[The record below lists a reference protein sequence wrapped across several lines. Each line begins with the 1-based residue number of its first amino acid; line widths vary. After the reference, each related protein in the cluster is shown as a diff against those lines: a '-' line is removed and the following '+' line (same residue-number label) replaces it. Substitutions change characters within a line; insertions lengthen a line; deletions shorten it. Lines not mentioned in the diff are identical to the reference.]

1 MKIKQAYMATSMFL
15 FLIALGLLMKALSGV
30 SDEIQNSI
38 STEDFILRLVI
49 IVTGSVAGVFWKL
62 AVKKN

>member
-1 MKIKQAYMATSMFL
+1 MATSMFL
-15 FLIALGLLMKALSGV
+15 FLIALGLFMKALSGV